1 MFQLL
6 LIDDDPQINKLTR
19 KYLEKAGFT
28 ITSVFDY
35 QSAIREAEDG
45 LFDLAIVDIM
55 LPDGNGLDLVRTF
68 RQELDLPVIMMTARA
83 DIHDKAIAY
92 QSGADDYL
100 VKPFD
105 PNELVLRVQAVLKR
119 VTAAS
124 STIKDPLL
132 SHEEIVIGQPETS
145 QLRIIYDTQT
155 VLLNNESVPIPKREF
170 QLLSLL
176 AENKNRTLTREQI
189 VDHLWGIDFEGELR
203 VVDLY
208 IDRLRKRLRFSQSKS
223 DSFSIRTVRGLG
235 YRLEVLS

>member
-19 KYLEKAGFT
+19 KYLEKAGFA

-35 QSAIREAEDG
+35 RSAIREAEDG

-55 LPDGNGLDLVRTF
+55 LPDGSGQDLVKTF
-68 RQELDLPVIMMTARA
+68 RHELGLPVIMMTARS
-83 DIHDKAIAY
+83 DMLDKAKAY

-119 VTAAS
+119 IAAAGAGV
-124 STIKDPLL
+124 KDPVL
-132 SHEEIVIGQPETS
+132 SHDDIVIGQPETT
-145 QLRIIYDTQT
+145 QLKIIYDTQT
-155 VLLNNESVPIPKREF
+155 VLLNNQPVPVPKREF

-176 AENKNRTLTREQI
+176 AENKNHTLTREQI
-189 VDHLWGIDFEGELR
+189 VDHIWGIDFEGELR

-208 IDRLRKRLRFSQSKS
+208 IDRLRKKLRFSHGQTN
-223 DSFSIRTVRGLG
+223 SFSIRTVRGLG